1 MIIPLELLQK
11 KGAVFI
17 RIEKD
22 EFIFHEDETAHSY
35 YQVIE
40 GMVKMSSFSANG
52 QEFIQGIFHP
62 GECFGEPALFGN
74 FPYPNNAI
82 AVEQSSIA
90 RLPKQMFFEILEQNF
105 EIQQNFNRI
114 LSRRLRYKSMLLKE
128 ISSYNPEHIIITLL
142 RYHRELEGANNK
154 GEYCVPFTRQQ
165 IADMCGLRVET
176 VIRAVKKLEKENRL
190 IIREHKIYLPG

>member
-1 MIIPLELLQK
+1 MIIPLEVLQK

-22 EFIFHEDETAHSY
+22 GFIFLEDESAHSY

-40 GMVKMSSFSANG
+40 GMVKMSSYSANG
-52 QEFIQGIFHP
+52 QEFIQGIFHA
-62 GECFGEPALFGN
+62 GECFGEPALFGD

-82 AVEQSSIA
+82 AVEDSIVA
-90 RLPKQMFFEILEQNF
+90 RLPKQTFFEILEHHF

-114 LSRRLRYKSMLLKE
+114 LSRRLRYKSILLKE
-128 ISSYNPEHIIITLL
+128 ISSYNPEHIIVTLL
-142 RYHRELEGANNK
+142 RYHRELEGANK
-154 GEYCVPFTRQQ
+154 EGEYCVPFTRQQ

-176 VIRAVKKLEKENRL
+176 VIRAVKKLEKEKRL
-190 IIREHKIYLPG
+190 YIREHKIYMP